1 MTEPSSTEAS
11 TEEIEERF
19 QVLESKVLYQD
30 RTIDDL
36 NEVVTR
42 QQDQMDKLNTEVE
55 RLRALLDGVLE
66 GGVEDDDQPPPHY

>member
-11 TEEIEERF
+11 AEETEERF